1 MPAGTRRATVSCGWI
16 TKPLASRGQASAQVR
31 WNHSGASNTRSL
43 GPPNAGHTGHPLL
56 IMDDARY
63 VPLLGSD
70 GSPIALLVAYRRKC
84 SGHILDRWQQRPAE
98 APVGTINNTIVDH
111 ISRLLPT
118 ILPDALAKGNLF
130 QVVGTPTLLKGLNAG
145 THTLMQTSTGALGTV
160 VSTSSGQ
167 IAGQMRFAPATS
179 LAPVVSPLALCSL
192 LNVVAGTMQLQRIN
206 QQLGTMVR
214 QIERLSFRQEAGVM
228 GGVLASLKILD
239 NLVAEYQHVGSFSS
253 ASMDRLALAEHEIA
267 SIYERNRILIDR
279 FASQAQSVRESKGQ
293 HGVKQTT
300 TLLQEEGETAMHDM
314 SLLTILIAAQSK
326 VDQLLLYNDM
336 AHQPGFAEQRLAMAH
351 ERTKEYQAVIH
362 SFPSMTSLEQHA
374 RQCLGEMNWLQK
386 NIFSRSSVDKV
397 KQVSSFRGSH
407 NTNNTSPDLVPNFCM
422 WKDGDTI
429 SAKLV
434 RSPAMA

>member
-1 MPAGTRRATVSCGWI
+1 MPANPA
-16 TKPLASRGQASAQVR
+16 P
-31 WNHSGASNTRSL
+31 
-43 GPPNAGHTGHPLL
+43 PLL
-56 IMDDARY
+56 TMDDARY

-70 GSPIALLVAYRRKC
+70 GSPIALLVAYGRKC

-98 APVGTINNTIVDH
+98 APSGTINNSIVDH

-145 THTLMQTSTGALGTV
+145 THTLMQTSTGTLGTV

-192 LNVVAGTMQLQRIN
+192 LNVVAGTMQLRRIN
-206 QQLGTMVR
+206 QKLGTMVR
-214 QIERLSFRQEAGVM
+214 QIECLSFRQEAGVL

-239 NLVAEYQHVGSFSS
+239 DLIAEYQHVGSFSS
-253 ASMDRLALAEHEIA
+253 ASMDRLALAEHEIG

-279 FASQAQSVRESKGQ
+279 FANQAQKVRESKGRN
-293 HGVKQTT
+293 GVDQTT
-300 TLLQEEGETAMHDM
+300 TLLREEGESAMHDM

-326 VDQLLLYNDM
+326 INQLLLYNDM

-351 ERTKEYQAVIH
+351 ERTLEHRSVIAG
-362 SFPSMTSLEQHA
+362 FPSVASLEQHA

-397 KQVSSFRGSH
+397 RQVSSFGISH
-407 NTNNTSPDLVPNFCM
+407 QANVATPDLVPNLCM
-422 WKDGDTI
+422 WQEGSGI
-429 SAKLV
+429 NAKLV
-434 RSPAMA
+434 RSTIST

>member
-1 MPAGTRRATVSCGWI
+1 MPAGSRRATVSWGWI
-16 TKPLASRGQASAQVR
+16 AKPLASRRQASAQVR
-31 WNHSGASNTRSL
+31 WNHSGAPNTRSM

-70 GSPIALLVAYRRKC
+70 GSPIALLVAYGRKC

-145 THTLMQTSTGALGTV
+145 THTLMQTSTGTLGTV

-239 NLVAEYQHVGSFSS
+239 NLIAEYQYVGSFSS

-279 FASQAQSVRESKGQ
+279 FASQAQSVRESKGR
-293 HGVKQTT
+293 HGVDQTT

-314 SLLTILIAAQSK
+314 SLLTILISAQSK
-326 VDQLLLYNDM
+326 IDQLLLYNDM

-351 ERTKEYQAVIH
+351 ERTMEHQAVIH

-374 RQCLGEMNWLQK
+374 RQCLSEMNWLQK
-386 NIFSRSSVDKV
+386 NIISRSSVDKV
-397 KQVSSFRGSH
+397 RQVSSFGIH
-407 NTNNTSPDLVPNFCM
+407 HEANLATPDLVPNFCM
-422 WKDGDTI
+422 WQDGSGI
-429 SAKLV
+429 NAKLV
-434 RSPAMA
+434 RSTAS

>member
-1 MPAGTRRATVSCGWI
+1 M
-16 TKPLASRGQASAQVR
+16 
-31 WNHSGASNTRSL
+31 
-43 GPPNAGHTGHPLL
+43 GPPNAGHTGQPLL

-70 GSPIALLVAYRRKC
+70 GSPIALLVAYGRKC

-145 THTLMQTSTGALGTV
+145 THTLMQTSTGTLGTV

-192 LNVVAGTMQLQRIN
+192 LNVVAGTMQLRRIN

-239 NLVAEYQHVGSFSS
+239 NLIAEYQYVGSFSS

-279 FASQAQSVRESKGQ
+279 FASQAQSVRESKGR
-293 HGVKQTT
+293 HGVEQTT

-326 VDQLLLYNDM
+326 IDQLLLYNDM
-336 AHQPGFAEQRLAMAH
+336 AHQPGFAEQRLAIAH
-351 ERTKEYQAVIH
+351 ERTMEHQAVIH
-362 SFPSMTSLEQHA
+362 SFPSMTSLEQYA
-374 RQCLGEMNWLQK
+374 RQCLSEMNWLQK

-397 KQVSSFRGSH
+397 RQVSSFGIH
-407 NTNNTSPDLVPNFCM
+407 HEANLATPDLVPNFCM
-422 WKDGDTI
+422 WQDGSGI
-429 SAKLV
+429 NAKLV
-434 RSPAMA
+434 RSTAS